1 MLYGYYIM
9 PKKEISLAD
18 YMNQNFDRIE
28 VDKTV
33 NVFKQLIYAIEN
45 IHSVG
50 FTHND
55 IKRSNIMLD
64 S

>member
-1 MLYGYYIM
+1 M